1 MDEIIIKAR
10 TYAKEAHEEI
20 GQIRKYTGEPYI
32 VHPAAVAKLVST
44 VSNDLEMISAAWLHD
59 VVEDTNR
66 TLEDIEH
73 EFGSG
78 IAALVENLTDISK
91 PEDGNRKTRKAIDLE
106 HTKAATPRAKTVK
119 LADLIDNSKTI
130 TKYDPKFS
138 KVYMAE
144 KRMLLEVL
152 AEGDSKLYRI
162 ASDIVESF
170 YDF

>member
-1 MDEIIIKAR
+1 MDELVIKAR

-20 GQIRKYTGEPYI
+20 GQMRKYTGEPYI

-44 VSNDLEMISAAWLHD
+44 VTNDREMICAAWLHD

-66 TLEDIEH
+66 TLEDIER

-78 IAALVENLTDISK
+78 IAELVENLTDVSK
-91 PEDGNRKTRKAIDLE
+91 PEDGNRKIRKAIDLK
-106 HTKAATPRAKTVK
+106 HTRAASPRAKTVK

-152 AEGDSKLYRI
+152 GEGDSKLYKI
-162 ASDIVESF
+162 ASDIVESY
-170 YDF
+170 YDA